1 MNRRLLRRQ
10 QTIDEAL
17 DAAVAIMEEVGVG
30 GLSMSEIARR
40 MGMRQPSLY
49 KYFPSLHAVYDAL
62 FARGLAGSGAAIQA
76 AVAAGPRGVVTI
88 RAAGRALV
96 RWAVENPALAQLL
109 YWRPVPGFAPT
120 SATFAPSVRLMD
132 QLRAAFAAAVRAG
145 ELHPKAASAEAPR
158 LFTIVLSGLISQ
170 QMANE
175 PGAGFD
181 TGMFTSLTDSA
192 LDMFFARY
200 AVPGGPDAAPRTWPT
215 DPGQNNTPRPKRRGD
230 SGPPVAGKE
239 GIDESSQPGTRK
251 FPARPATSADRGH
264 VRPRPRPPARGVR
277 QATATVRHGPER
289 VRAR

>member
-1 MNRRLLRRQ
+1 MARAYSEPVVVNRRLQRRQ
-10 QTIDEAL
+10 QTIEEAL
-17 DAAVAIMEEVGVG
+17 DAAVAIMEQAGVG

-40 MGMRQPSLY
+40 IGMRQPSLY

-62 FARGLAGSGAAIQA
+62 FARGLADTGAAIQA
-76 AVAAGPRGVVTI
+76 AVAAGPRGMVTI

-120 SATFAPSVRLMD
+120 AETFAVSERLMD

-175 PGAGFD
+175 PAADYD
-181 TGMFTSLTDSA
+181 TGMFTSLTEAA

-200 AVPGGPDAAPRTWPT
+200 APQGGLDAAP
-215 DPGQNNTPRPKRRGD
+215 
-230 SGPPVAGKE
+230 
-239 GIDESSQPGTRK
+239 GT
-251 FPARPATSADRGH
+251 
-264 VRPRPRPPARGVR
+264 
-277 QATATVRHGPER
+277 
-289 VRAR
+289 